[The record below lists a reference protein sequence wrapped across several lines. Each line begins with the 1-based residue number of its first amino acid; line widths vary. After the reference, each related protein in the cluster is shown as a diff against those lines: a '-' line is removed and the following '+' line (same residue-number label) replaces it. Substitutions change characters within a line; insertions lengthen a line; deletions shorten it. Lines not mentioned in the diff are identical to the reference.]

1 MDYSATLKK
10 IDMKN
15 PILNKT
21 LPFVVLL
28 VLVLLPHVLNVVH
41 MNIVISVVIGAL
53 FATSLNMLLSHTRLL
68 SFGHALFF
76 GTGAY
81 ATALSIIH
89 IEGLTLLPAIG
100 LGVLAAAAL
109 ALICTPL
116 LVRVSGTAFAMLTM
130 AFGQLMY
137 VLCLKFRDVTG
148 GEDGLTLFD
157 MPPLRVPG
165 LFSLDMTNPTVFY
178 YVAMIF
184 ILLSFW
190 CMRHFMQTPLGSVQA
205 GIRDNPLRV
214 GFLGYHVPATKAI
227 VFVLSGAF
235 AGLAGALFAIYQQVV
250 SVDGFLRL
258 SVSFT
263 PIMAIMLGGI
273 GTFFGPAIGVGF
285 LTLLNEIAM
294 KLTDRIELVYGVVF
308 IAGILYFPYG
318 VYGLWL
324 KVRLKWLTARDRRES
339 AEGKEPA

>member
-1 MDYSATLKK
+1 MGIPKK
-10 IDMKN
+10 SDMKK

-21 LPFVVLL
+21 LALAALL
-28 VLVLLPHVLNVVH
+28 ILILLPHVLSIVH

-81 ATALSIIH
+81 VTALGIIH
-89 IEGLTLLPAIG
+89 VEGMTLLPAIA
-100 LGVLAAAAL
+100 LGVLAAAVM

-137 VLCLKFRDVTG
+137 VLCLKFRNVTG

-157 MPPLRVPG
+157 MPPLSVFG
-165 LFSLDMTNPTVFY
+165 LFDLDMTNPTVFY

-190 CMRHFMQTPLGSVQA
+190 CMRHFMHTALGSVQA
-205 GIRDNPLRV
+205 GIRDNALRV
-214 GFLGYHVPATKAI
+214 SYLGYHVGFTKAI
-227 VFVLSGAF
+227 IFVVSGAF
-235 AGLAGALFAIYQQVV
+235 AGLAGSLFAIYQQVV
-250 SVDGFLRL
+250 SVDGFLRI

-273 GTFFGPAIGVGF
+273 GSFFGPAIGTGF
-285 LTLLNEIAM
+285 LTLLNEVAM
-294 KLTDRIELVYGVVF
+294 KLTDRIELFYGIVF
-308 IAGILYFPYG
+308 IACILYCPHG

-324 KVRLKWLTARDRRES
+324 KASLGLRTYLDRRRS
-339 AEGKEPA
+339 AKGKEPA